1 MACSY
6 LLAAPGW
13 VRTRMGGPGAPLEIG
28 ESSPLAV
35 ETVEGHA
42 GVPGLTFTNRHGVT
56 LPW

>member
-1 MACSY
+1 
-6 LLAAPGW
+6 
-13 VRTRMGGPGAPLEIG
+13 MGGPGAPFEIG

-42 GVPGLTFTNRHGVT
+42 GVPGLTFTAWHGVT